1 MAPMMVNMAWPMGV
15 AVSSCSWREMNPTLR
30 VRNVS
35 RAATKVLDRSREAIE
50 APDEDDLELGGPGRL
65 HQPVECPPAL
75 LGAETPRSTNS
86 RPPASPAGRV
96 TAEGDELDLGVL
108 TLGGH
113 TGVERTSRLLTPGG
127 VSPLHPKRQAHTKS
141 GRGF

>member
-75 LGAETPRSTNS
+75 LGARDATVDELLDHLPV
-86 RPPASPAGRV
+86 PLGRV
-96 TAEGDELDLGVL
+96 TAEA
-108 TLGGH
+108 
-113 TGVERTSRLLTPGG
+113 TSWI
-127 VSPLHPKRQAHTKS
+127 S
-141 GRGF
+141 GS